1 MPDGPDT
8 VGEPPVPTLPHTEDI
23 ATEAEVIG
31 PVASLPDPEDE
42 EHAIEARREQLRRRH
57 GRGLR
62 EHAARGTLVNTAFL
76 ILLSLLGFVRGF
88 MLAHF
93 LTREDYGVWGIL
105 VVSLGTVL
113 WLKQV
118 GIGDKYIQ
126 QDEAD
131 QELAF
136 QKAFTL
142 ELLINLIFML
152 VLAVLLPIFAL
163 IYHQWQLIP
172 PGLVI
177 LLLLPAGALQ
187 APFWV
192 YYRNMDFFRQRLMQA
207 IDPVLGFVVAL
218 ALAIAG
224 AGYWALAGG
233 VLAGAWA
240 SAIVAVINSPYK
252 LRLRHDRGTL
262 RSYAS
267 FSWPLFFANGASL
280 VIAQAAVIASN
291 AKLGLGAV
299 GVIALASNITTLTTR
314 VDGLVTGT
322 LYPAICA
329 VRDQIGLLKESFV
342 KSNRLALMW
351 AVPFGFALS
360 LFCRDL
366 VHFALG
372 DKWLPAVTL
381 LQVYGIVAALGHIA
395 FNWDAY
401 MRATGQT
408 RAIATA
414 SVASMV
420 SFLVIGLPLLFKFGL
435 SGLAAAV
442 AVQTAANVICRAY
455 YLRRLFNGF
464 DYLSHAMRAILP
476 TIPAVAAV
484 LLIRVV
490 EAGQRTLAMAIG
502 ELVIYVL
509 LTIAATWVGER
520 TLLAEAVG
528 YVRGRRPEAA
538 SV

>member
-1 MPDGPDT
+1 MNHARPPPSRPPSRRRRRSPRTKGDRSDAREQRAPPEASPPHCGPESRRSRPSTRRVPAARRGIRSCSGKLRAMPDGADT
-8 VGEPPVPTLPHTEDI
+8 VGESPVPTLPHTEDI
-23 ATEAEVIG
+23 STEAEVIG

-42 EHAIEARREQLRRRH
+42 EQAIEARREQLRRRH

-142 ELLINLIFML
+142 ELMINLIFMV

-240 SAIVAVINSPYK
+240 SALVAVINSPYR
-252 LRLRHDRGTL
+252 LRL
-262 RSYAS
+262 
-267 FSWPLFFANGASL
+267 
-280 VIAQAAVIASN
+280 
-291 AKLGLGAV
+291 
-299 GVIALASNITTLTTR
+299 
-314 VDGLVTGT
+314 
-322 LYPAICA
+322 
-329 VRDQIGLLKESFV
+329 
-342 KSNRLALMW
+342 
-351 AVPFGFALS
+351 
-360 LFCRDL
+360 
-366 VHFALG
+366 
-372 DKWLPAVTL
+372 
-381 LQVYGIVAALGHIA
+381 
-395 FNWDAY
+395 
-401 MRATGQT
+401 
-408 RAIATA
+408 
-414 SVASMV
+414 
-420 SFLVIGLPLLFKFGL
+420 
-435 SGLAAAV
+435 
-442 AVQTAANVICRAY
+442 
-455 YLRRLFNGF
+455 
-464 DYLSHAMRAILP
+464 
-476 TIPAVAAV
+476 
-484 LLIRVV
+484 
-490 EAGQRTLAMAIG
+490 
-502 ELVIYVL
+502 
-509 LTIAATWVGER
+509 
-520 TLLAEAVG
+520 
-528 YVRGRRPEAA
+528 
-538 SV
+538 